1 VPDVA
6 IVPDT
11 KDWTWVL
18 REPCPECGM
27 TAADV
32 RLEDVAPRVREGVA
46 HWRAVLARPDARD
59 RPDESTWSPLE
70 YACHVRDVCHLFD
83 ERLVLMLER
92 DDPTFAN
99 WDQDATAVEERYDQ
113 QDPAVVADELAAE
126 AEAIAGRFAAVRP
139 DQADRTGRRSNG
151 SVFTVT
157 TFAQYFLH
165 DLVHHEHDVGAT
177 R

>member
-18 REPCPECGM
+18 REPCAECGL

-32 RLEDVAPRVREGVA
+32 PLADVAARVRAGVPR
-46 HWRAVLARPDARD
+46 WRAVLARPDARD

-70 YACHVRDVCHLFD
+70 YACHVRDVCHVFD

-92 DDPTFAN
+92 DDPVFDN
-99 WDQDATAVEERYDQ
+99 WDQDVTAVEEHYREQ
-113 QDPAVVADELAAE
+113 EPAQVADELGSE

-139 DQADRTGRRSNG
+139 DQADRSGRRSNG

-157 TFAQYFLH
+157 TLAQYFLH
-165 DLVHHEHDVGAT
+165 DVVHHERDVGAAP
-177 R
+177 